1 MNLRHLDIL
10 RALLALMVLGGHA
23 RIMLWMGW
31 QEWKLR
37 PHGFIEYWI
46 GAASGLFRF
55 GHAAVVVFFALSGFF
70 IHLRMAMQMNS
81 QPVKTFDTAGYLRRR
96 AWRILPPYF
105 AVLLFTVMLDSIGLT
120 FYPLLYSAETGDALL
135 DSNFRDAGY
144 SLASVIPAVIAQPNL
159 LGVRFGG
166 NAPLWSI
173 GSEVFYYLLY
183 PLFIWVWLR
192 SRWAAYAL
200 GTSIAVACHF
210 APVLGPWSGA
220 ALYYPIWLGGALL
233 AEVLARHPQR
243 AHNHWW
249 ILISGFI
256 SVSILALTQWTPVHD
271 SMPLLIP
278 CYLILGVS
286 TVAFMEGLPSILFN
300 NRIGNAL
307 EWLGIR
313 SYSLYIFHFPV
324 LVLISAWVIQ
334 TQGARPSSGW
344 LALIGAMLSLIF
356 GLIGFRLV
364 EKRFLP
370 RRISVPSNA
379 CLQVPPA

>member
-23 RIMLWMGW
+23 RMMLWMPW
-31 QEWKLR
+31 QEWKLL
-37 PHGFIEYWI
+37 PHGWIEYGV

-55 GHAAVVVFFALSGFF
+55 GHEAVVVFFALSGFF
-70 IHLRMAMQMNS
+70 IHLRMAMQMRLEAA
-81 QPVKTFDTAGYLRRR
+81 KTFDTAGYLRRR

-105 AVLLFTVMLDSIGLT
+105 AVLLFTVMLDSVGRT
-120 FYPLLYSAETGDALL
+120 YYPLLYSAQTGDALL
-135 DSNFRDAGY
+135 DSNFRAAGY
-144 SLASVIPAVIAQPNL
+144 SPESVIPALLAQPNL
-159 LGVRFGG
+159 FGIRFGG

-183 PLFIWVWLR
+183 PLFIGVWLR

-200 GTSIAVACHF
+200 GTSLAAACHF

-220 ALYYPIWLGGALL
+220 ALYYPIWLAGALL
-233 AEVLARHPQR
+233 AEVLVMYPEQSRKP
-243 AHNHWW
+243 WW
-249 ILISGFI
+249 LASSGFI
-256 SVSILALTQWTPVHD
+256 SVATLAIAQWKPVHD
-271 SMPLLIP
+271 FMPLLLP
-278 CYLILGVS
+278 CYMLLGVS
-286 TVAFMEGLPSILFN
+286 TVAFWECLPSALLKD
-300 NRIGNAL
+300 RTGSAL

-324 LVLISAWVIQ
+324 LVLISAWVFQ

-344 LALIGAMLSLIF
+344 LALGGALLSLLF

-364 EKRFLP
+364 EERFLP
-370 RRISVPSNA
+370 SRISISGKANLEVSPS
-379 CLQVPPA
+379 